1 MRVPGA
7 GTVDRAAAAAY
18 VTETL
23 ADELEQRFGWQS
35 DLEAG
40 EVAAVWPGPFLPTL
54 RMARTNA
61 LARALRASGLVTP
74 SS

>member
-1 MRVPGA
+1 MSG
-7 GTVDRAAAAAY
+7 GAAAAY

-40 EVAAVWPGPFLPTL
+40 DVAAVRLGV
-54 RMARTNA
+54 
-61 LARALRASGLVTP
+61 GLWGRGRGTGMG
-74 SS
+74 

>member
-1 MRVPGA
+1 MSG
-7 GTVDRAAAAAY
+7 AAAAAY

-54 RMARTNA
+54 RMAPDGAILKT
-61 LARALRASGLVTP
+61 LKTSP
-74 SS
+74 SFF